1 MDSAC
6 MFVFRLV
13 ACMHQMYYTILISFV
28 PMLALYAHATN
39 RHYRFCF
46 YCEKKLLCM
55 LKSNQKASFVR
66 EQVCCFHS
74 WLLCHGEEAS
84 LIDHAYTLRVY
95 LSRML

>member
-46 YCEKKLLCM
+46 YCGKTT
-55 LKSNQKASFVR
+55 
-66 EQVCCFHS
+66 
-74 WLLCHGEEAS
+74 S
-84 LIDHAYTLRVY
+84 LYA
-95 LSRML
+95 